1 MCKNLMIDY
10 NQGLIIQMKFQEK
23 IELKAQLMQIKGIR
37 EKSKRKQEEEHLKHV
52 NFIKYNLSENNV
64 SVTGTCKKQNNQ
76 I

>member
-1 MCKNLMIDY
+1 MIDY